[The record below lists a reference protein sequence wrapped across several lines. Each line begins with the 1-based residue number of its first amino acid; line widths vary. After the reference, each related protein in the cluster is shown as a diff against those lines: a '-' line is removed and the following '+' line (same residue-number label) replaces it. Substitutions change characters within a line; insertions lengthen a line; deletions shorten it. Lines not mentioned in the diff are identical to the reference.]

1 MVSRNRVGGS
11 HSQSCFHASEHVKV
25 RSCTRQHQDP
35 KMMYGETFIT
45 MEDLAIPNQTIHLF
59 YVTVNTDQS
68 ASKTLM
74 SSDLELEVSRIA

>member
-1 MVSRNRVGGS
+1 
-11 HSQSCFHASEHVKV
+11 
-25 RSCTRQHQDP
+25 
-35 KMMYGETFIT
+35 MMYGETFIT
-45 MEDLAIPNQTIHLF
+45 MEDLAIPNQTIHLI